1 MTRDQLI
8 ELKNLGFTV
17 AFISKITGIK
27 SSKLNNLYYVQS
39 AKFSKEESY
48 ISNRLYSD
56 AVKFMEGW
64 K

>member
-1 MTRDQLI
+1 MTREQLI
-8 ELKNLGFTV
+8 ELKNIGFTV

-27 SSKLNNLYYVQS
+27 PGKLNNLFYLQS

-48 ISNRLYSD
+48 ISNRFYSD

>member
-1 MTRDQLI
+1 MSRDQLI
-8 ELKNLGFTV
+8 ELKNLGVTV

-27 SSKLNNLYYVQS
+27 PGKLNNLYYVQS

-48 ISNRLYSD
+48 ISNRFYSD
-56 AVKFMEGW
+56 AVRFMEGW

>member
-27 SSKLNNLYYVQS
+27 PGKLNNLYYVQS
-39 AKFSKEESY
+39 AKFSKEETY
-48 ISNRLYSD
+48 ISNRFYSD

>member
-1 MTRDQLI
+1 MTREQLI
-8 ELKNLGFTV
+8 KLKNMGFTV
-17 AFISKITGIK
+17 LFISKITGIK
-27 SSKLNNLYYVQS
+27 KGKLNNLFYLCS

-48 ISNRLYSD
+48 ISNRFYSD

>member
-1 MTRDQLI
+1 MTREQLI

-27 SSKLNNLYYVQS
+27 KGKLNNLFYLCS

-48 ISNRLYSD
+48 ISNRFYSD
-56 AVKFMEGW
+56 AVRFMEGW